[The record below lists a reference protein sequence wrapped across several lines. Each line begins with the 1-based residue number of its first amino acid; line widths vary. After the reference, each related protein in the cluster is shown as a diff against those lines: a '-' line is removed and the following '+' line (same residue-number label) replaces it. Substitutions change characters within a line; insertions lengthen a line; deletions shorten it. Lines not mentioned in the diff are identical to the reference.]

1 MWPRCSIT
9 IGPTSRPCDPSGG
22 AASGSR
28 SVSGLGASVRR
39 VLLAWVVLFLVVPV
53 GVAEARF
60 QDDFNRPDSR
70 DLGPGW
76 THAPTQNDCPQPKSA
91 ARKPA
96 RAKDPAPRSDDDE
109 DDAPYDDI
117 SREIEKKAGK
127 KPGKPAAK
135 KSRPPAS
142 DGFSGARATIR
153 DGMLFFKYTE
163 NQDAQ
168 MVQREFP
175 RVLTRLTYD
184 FTPLYAMGGTE
195 DRAWIGVRLFYLDA
209 NDLILGEIRHFYH
222 QSEFPEKENLP
233 TVHTIAQKGSFDGTP
248 RQADIDAER
257 ILEQRLRG
265 VDRKKIV
272 KTRVSFE
279 AATGLCA
286 SSVEAQVDNVV
297 ASFGEGAEPFRVTRA
312 MLMEIVDAGVER
324 FGKERAGFPGNWKSA
339 VLDRYGRQPM
349 TDWLNEFPSDLRG
362 DPLRLVDHLGQR
374 YGLTGREA
382 WLAGFS
388 IHQLLSAP

>member
-1 MWPRCSIT
+1 M
-9 IGPTSRPCDPSGG
+9 RPCDPPGVVAPDSRFATGL
-22 AASGSR
+22 AS
-28 SVSGLGASVRR
+28 SVRR
-39 VLLAWVVLFLVVPV
+39 ALALWVILFVVVPV

-76 THAPTQNDCPQPKSA
+76 SHAPNQNDCPQPKSA

-96 RAKDPAPRSDDDE
+96 RAKESAPRSDDE
-109 DDAPYDDI
+109 EGNAAPYDDI

-127 KPGKPAAK
+127 KTGKPAAK
-135 KSRPPAS
+135 KSQSVAS
-142 DGFSGARATIR
+142 DGFQGSRATIR
-153 DGMLFFKYTE
+153 DGMLFFKYAE

-168 MVQREFP
+168 MAQREFP
-175 RVLTRLTYD
+175 RVLTRLSYD

-222 QSEFPEKENLP
+222 QSEFPEKESTT
-233 TVHTIAQKGSFDGTP
+233 TVHTIAQKGGFDGTP
-248 RQADIDAER
+248 RRADIDAER

-272 KTRVSFE
+272 KTRLSFE
-279 AATGLCA
+279 AATGMCA

-339 VLDRYGRQPM
+339 VLERYGRQPM
-349 TDWLNEFPSDLRG
+349 TDWLQEFSAELRG